1 MTMDSPRKT
10 ENPDSFRIR
19 PAGRHLI
26 TIGEDLIHDHHAA
39 VLELVK
45 NAYDA
50 DSFNVTVNLSIGK
63 DEESI
68 VIIVEDD
75 GHGMTR
81 DTVVNHWLVPSTT
94 NKLQKRKSPDGRV
107 MQGRKG
113 IGRYA
118 ASILGSDLLL
128 ETVCPEK
135 QKTEVYLQWTDFE
148 SAEFLSDVEIIV
160 RSSSTDKPQGTKLT
174 ITGSGKY
181 LSAWK
186 VQEIDKL
193 EYELKKLI
201 SPVESVLS
209 SRRDSKP
216 FKVTL
221 IIDGFFYESKSTVK
235 KEIKPFPIFELY
247 DYRISGLI
255 TKDGKGTLR
264 FNNQKARNSVDE
276 EISVDLN
283 GSTGCGNLAFDIRVY
298 DRETEAIDQIIKR
311 GLKHDK
317 DKYFARSE
325 AKKLINDNNGIGV
338 YRHGFRIRPLGD
350 PDFDWLKLNEQRIQ
364 EPSVRIGSNQ
374 VIGYVEIESEELSGL
389 EEKSARDGLKDN
401 DPFKSLKKIT
411 SQVISQIE
419 ERRYIYR
426 SKAGL
431 SRPVI
436 KIEKEL
442 EKLFSFEDIKL
453 GIKKRLS
460 KSGIDSKI
468 ANDIVDFI
476 SRKEGESNKIAEDIR
491 MAVAIYQGQ
500 ATLGKIINL
509 ILHEGRKPLNYFKN
523 QIPNLKFWINEFS
536 SNKTDELAAE
546 IIPIVNGISNNSQL
560 FVDLFGRLDPLA
572 AAKRKPKE
580 YFDIITVVRRTFDV
594 FETEMIDNKIQY
606 EVTSSNPKV
615 DIFGWPNDVY
625 IIMTNLIENSIFWLV
640 EKKIKVKRIE
650 VNILSNSNS
659 LEYLDYHDTGPGI
672 EKHLIESEV
681 IFEPGFT
688 TKRPGTGLGL
698 AIAGEAA
705 SRNSLQIKAF
715 ESEVGAYFR
724 LQPTIGG

>member
-1 MTMDSPRKT
+1 MG
-10 ENPDSFRIR
+10 NPDSYRIR

-45 NAYDA
+45 NAFDA
-50 DSFNVTVNLSIGK
+50 DADKVTVSLNIGE

-68 VIIVEDD
+68 VIVIEDD

-81 DTVVNHWLVPSTT
+81 DTVINHWLVPSTK
-94 NKLQKRKSPDGRV
+94 NKLQKRLSPAGRV

-128 ETVCPEK
+128 ETVCSDNK
-135 QKTEVYLQWTDFE
+135 KTEVYLRWEDFE

-160 RSSSTDKPQGTKLT
+160 STYITDKPQGTTLT
-174 ITGSGKY
+174 ITGSDKY

-186 VQEIDKL
+186 VKEINKL

-201 SPVESVLS
+201 SPVENAISYKC
-209 SRRDSKP
+209 DAKP
-216 FKVTL
+216 FKIVL
-221 IIDGFFYESKSTVK
+221 IVDGFFYDSNRMITT
-235 KEIKPFPIFELY
+235 EIKPFPIFDLY

-255 TKDGKGTLR
+255 TKDGTGILK
-264 FNNQKARNSVDE
+264 FYNQKARNSVDE
-276 EISVDLN
+276 DISIDIKEP
-283 GSTGCGNLAFDIRVY
+283 TGCGNLAFDIRVY
-298 DRETEAIDQIIKR
+298 DRESDAIDQIIKR
-311 GLKHDK
+311 GLKD
-317 DKYFARSE
+317 DEGNYFAKNE

-338 YRHGFRIRPLGD
+338 YRNGFRIRPLGD
-350 PDFDWLKLNEQRIQ
+350 PDFDWLKLNEQRVQ
-364 EPSVRIGSNQ
+364 EPSLRIGSNQ
-374 VIGYVEIESEELSGL
+374 VIGYVEIEAEELSGL
-389 EEKSARDGLKDN
+389 EEKSARDGLKEN
-401 DPFKSLKKIT
+401 EPFKNLKKIA
-411 SQVISQIE
+411 SLVITEIE

-442 EKLFSFEDIKL
+442 EKLFSFDDIKL
-453 GIKKRLS
+453 GIKNKLF

-468 ANDIVDFI
+468 ADDIVDII
-476 SRKEGESNKIAEDIR
+476 SRKEDEHNKIAEDIR
-491 MAVAIYQGQ
+491 RAVAIYQGQ
-500 ATLGKIINL
+500 ATLGKIINV
-509 ILHEGRKPLNYFKN
+509 ILHEGRKPLNYFKS
-523 QIPNLKFWINEFS
+523 QIPNLKFWIEEFS
-536 SNKTDELAAE
+536 SNKTDEVATE
-546 IIPIVNGISNNSQL
+546 IIPIVSGITNNSQL
-560 FVDLFGRLDPLA
+560 LVNLFGRLDPLA

-580 YFDIITVVRRTFDV
+580 NFDIIDVVRKTFDV
-594 FETEMIDNKIQY
+594 FETEMIDNKIQFKI
-606 EVTSSNPKV
+606 TSSDKKV
-615 DIFGWPNDVY
+615 VIFGWPSDIY
-625 IIMTNLIENSIFWLV
+625 IIMTNLIENSIYWLV
-640 EKKIKVKRIE
+640 EKKIKLKYIE
-650 VNILSNSNS
+650 VNIQSKDNL
-659 LEYLDYHDTGPGI
+659 LEFLDYRDTGPGI

-681 IFEPGFT
+681 IFEPEFT

-715 ESEVGAYFR
+715 ESETGAYFR
-724 LQPTIGG
+724 LQPTIGGEQWK

>member
-1 MTMDSPRKT
+1 MG
-10 ENPDSFRIR
+10 NPDSYRIR

-45 NAYDA
+45 NAFDA
-50 DSFNVTVNLSIGK
+50 DANNVTVKLNIGK

-68 VIIVEDD
+68 VIVIEDD

-81 DTVVNHWLVPSTT
+81 DTVTNHWLVPSTK
-94 NKLQKRKSPDGRV
+94 NKLQKRLSPAGRV

-118 ASILGSDLLL
+118 ASILGSDLRL
-128 ETVCPEK
+128 ETVCPENE
-135 QKTEVYLQWTDFE
+135 KTEVYLRWADFE

-160 RSSSTDKPQGTKLT
+160 STSSTDKPQGTTLT

-186 VQEIDKL
+186 VQEINKL

-201 SPVESVLS
+201 SPVENAISF
-209 SRRDSKP
+209 RHDSKP
-216 FKVTL
+216 FKIIL
-221 IIDGFFYESKSTVK
+221 IVDGFFYESSSTIRT
-235 KEIKPFPIFELY
+235 EIKPFPIFDLY

-255 TKDGKGTLR
+255 KKDGTGIFR

-276 EISVDLN
+276 EIIVDIKEP
-283 GSTGCGNLAFDIRVY
+283 TGCGNLAFDIRVY
-298 DRETEAIDQIIKR
+298 DRESEAIDQIIKR
-311 GLKHDK
+311 GLKD
-317 DKYFARSE
+317 DDGKYFAKSE
-325 AKKLINDNNGIGV
+325 AKKLLNDNNGIGV

-364 EPSVRIGSNQ
+364 EPSIRIGSNQ
-374 VIGYVEIESEELSGL
+374 VIGYVEIEAEELSGL
-389 EEKSARDGLKDN
+389 EEKSARDGLKEN
-401 DPFKSLKKIT
+401 EPFKNLKKIT
-411 SQVISQIE
+411 SLVISKIE

-453 GIKKRLS
+453 GIKKKLS

-468 ANDIVDFI
+468 ADDIVDII
-476 SRKEGESNKIAEDIR
+476 SKKEDEHNKIAEDIR
-491 MAVAIYQGQ
+491 RAVAIYQGQ
-500 ATLGKIINL
+500 ATLGKIINV
-509 ILHEGRKPLNYFKN
+509 ILHEGRKPLNYFKS
-523 QIPNLKFWINEFS
+523 QIPNLIFWIDEFS
-536 SNKTDELAAE
+536 LNKTDEVATE
-546 IIPIVNGISNNSQL
+546 IIPIVSGISNNSQL
-560 FVDLFGRLDPLA
+560 LVNLFGRLDPLA

-580 YFDIITVVRRTFDV
+580 YFDIIAVVRKTFDV
-594 FETEMIDNKIQY
+594 FETEMIDNKIRL
-606 EVTSSNPKV
+606 EITSSDPKV
-615 DIFGWPNDVY
+615 TIFGWPTDIY
-625 IIMTNLIENSIFWLV
+625 IIMTNLIENSIYWLI
-640 EKKIKVKRIE
+640 EKKIKVKQIV
-650 VNILSNSNS
+650 VNIQSKDNS
-659 LEYLDYHDTGPGI
+659 LEFLDYRDTGPGI

-681 IFEPGFT
+681 IFEPEFT

-715 ESEVGAYFR
+715 ESETGAYFR
-724 LQPTIGG
+724 VQPTIGGQQWK

>member
-1 MTMDSPRKT
+1 M
-10 ENPDSFRIR
+10 ENPDSYRIR

-50 DSFNVTVNLSIGK
+50 DSNKVTVTIKVGD

-68 VIIVEDD
+68 VIIIEDD

-81 DTVVNHWLVPSTT
+81 NTVINNWLVPSTR
-94 NKLQKRKSPDGRV
+94 NKLQKRTSPNGRV

-135 QKTEVYLQWTDFE
+135 EKTEVYLQWADFE
-148 SAEFLSDVEIIV
+148 AAEYLSDVQV
-160 RSSSTDKPQGTKLT
+160 FVKSSSTDKPQGTQLT
-174 ITGSGKY
+174 ITGRGKY

-186 VQEIDKL
+186 IQEINKL

-201 SPVESVLS
+201 SPVESALS
-209 SRRDSKP
+209 SKCDSKS
-216 FKVTL
+216 FKISL
-221 IIDGFFYESKSTVK
+221 IVDGFFYESNRTVK

-247 DYRISGLI
+247 DYKISGLI
-255 TKDGKGTLR
+255 SKDGTGTLK
-264 FNNQKARNSVDE
+264 FNNQKARNSVEE
-276 EISVDLN
+276 EINVDLKEP
-283 GSTGCGNLAFDIRVY
+283 TGCGNLAFDIRVY
-298 DRETEAIDQIIKR
+298 DRENEAIDQIIKR
-311 GLKHDK
+311 GLKDDK
-317 DKYFARSE
+317 GNYFAKSE
-325 AKKLINDNNGIGV
+325 AKKLLNDNNGIGV

-374 VIGYVEIESEELSGL
+374 VIGYVEIESEELSDL
-389 EEKSARDGLKDN
+389 EEKSARDGLKEN
-401 DPFKSLKKIT
+401 EAFRRLKKIT
-411 SQVISQIE
+411 SEVISKIE

-442 EKLFSFEDIKL
+442 EKIFSFEDIKS
-453 GIKKRLS
+453 GIKKKLS

-468 ANDIVDFI
+468 ADDIVDI
-476 SRKEGESNKIAEDIR
+476 LSKKEEESNRIAEDIR
-491 MAVAIYQGQ
+491 RAVAIYQGQ
-500 ATLGKIINL
+500 ATLGKIINV
-509 ILHEGRKPLNYFKN
+509 ILHEGRKPLNYFKS
-523 QIPNLKFWINEFS
+523 QIPNLKFWIEEFKID
-536 SNKTDELAAE
+536 NVDEFCRE
-546 IIPIVNGISNNSQL
+546 ILPIADGIAQNAQSFVN
-560 FVDLFGRLDPLA
+560 LFGRLDPLA

-580 YFDIITVVRRTFDV
+580 QFDIRDIIKKTFDV
-594 FETEMIDNKIQY
+594 FELELIENKIKFDIKQPDNK
-606 EVTSSNPKV
+606 VV
-615 DIFGWPNDVY
+615 IFGWPSDIY
-625 IIMTNLIENSIFWLV
+625 IILTNLIENSIYWLV

-650 VNILSNSNS
+650 VFLQSKADN
-659 LEYLDYHDTGPGI
+659 LEYLDYRDTGPGI

-681 IFEPGFT
+681 IFEPEFT

-715 ESEVGAYFR
+715 ESDTGAYFR
-724 LQPTIGG
+724 LQPTIGGQQWK